1 MIKGGF
7 TMYKKII
14 PYINCENEVTDNIIK
29 EGTRYDNIGADE
41 LFLYNYSFDDKSI
54 DEFLNTVRALVKQI
68 DIPVNI
74 GVYVRNFE
82 DIKKAFYTGA
92 KHVVIK
98 KDICHNTDVIKEA
111 AERFGYDKLILEV
124 EDYKEVYDK
133 DFIKNIKGMG
143 ISALLLKHTKVTKS
157 FVKAVGES
165 ELPVIIKDSL
175 KNNDL
180 YDLIHH
186 KNVVGVSTNFF
197 VDKEILKA
205 KLYLKEKG
213 LIVNTYESKI
223 AFSEFRLNNDG
234 LIPVVV
240 QDYRS
245 SEVLMLAF
253 MNKEAYKQTV
263 ETGKMTY
270 FSRSR
275 NELWVKGETS
285 GHYQY
290 LKSLQIDCDKDTILA
305 KVSQVGVACHTGS
318 PTCFYTDLIHSNL
331 KETNPYKILTEDY
344 ETIID
349 RKKNPKE
356 GSYTNYLFDKGID
369 KILKKC
375 GEEAT
380 EIVIAA
386 KNPNSEELKYEI
398 ADFLYHMMVLM
409 AECQLDWDDI
419 VKELANR
426 R

>member
-1 MIKGGF
+1 
-7 TMYKKII
+7 MYKKII
-14 PYINCENEVTDNIIK
+14 PYINCENELAENIIREAK
-29 EGTRYDNIGADE
+29 RYDNIGGDE

-54 DEFLNTVRALVKQI
+54 DEFLDTVRTLVKQI
-68 DIPVNI
+68 EIPVII
-74 GVYVRNFE
+74 GLCVRNFE
-82 DIKKAFYTGA
+82 DIKKAFYAGA
-92 KHVVIK
+92 RQVVIK
-98 KDICHNTDVIKEA
+98 EVICHDRDIVKEGA
-111 AERFGYDKLILEV
+111 DRFGYDKLVLEL
-124 EDYKEVYDK
+124 EDYKLIYDK
-133 DFIKNIKGMG
+133 DFVRSVKDMG
-143 ISALLLKHTKVTKS
+143 ISALLLKHIKVTSS
-157 FVKAVGES
+157 FIEAVEEL
-165 ELPVIIKDSL
+165 ELPVIIRDSL

-180 YDLIHH
+180 YDLIRHN
-186 KNVVGVSTNFF
+186 NVIGVSTNFYK
-197 VDKEILKA
+197 DKEILKA
-205 KLYLKEKG
+205 KLSLKAKG
-213 LIVNTYESKI
+213 LEVNTYESKVD
-223 AFSEFRLNNDG
+223 FREFKLNSDG
-234 LIPVVV
+234 LIPVIV

-245 SEVLMLAF
+245 NEVLMLAY
-253 MNKEAYKQTV
+253 MNEESYKQTI

-275 NELWVKGETS
+275 NEIWVKGETS

-290 LKSLQIDCDKDTILA
+290 LKALSLDCDKDTILA

-318 PTCFYTDLIHSNL
+318 PSCFYTDLIHSKL
-331 KETNPYKILTEDY
+331 KETNPYKILIQDY
-344 ETIID
+344 DTILD

-386 KNPNSEELKYEI
+386 KNPNAEELKYEI

-409 AECQLDWDDI
+409 VECGLDWDDI

>member
-1 MIKGGF
+1 
-7 TMYKKII
+7 MYKKII
-14 PYINCENEVTDNIIK
+14 PYINCENELAENIIREAK
-29 EGTRYDNIGADE
+29 RYDNIGGDE

-54 DEFLNTVRALVKQI
+54 DEFLDTVRTLVKQI
-68 DIPVNI
+68 EIPVII
-74 GVYVRNFE
+74 GLCVRNFE
-82 DIKKAFYTGA
+82 DIKKAFYAGA
-92 KHVVIK
+92 RQVVIK
-98 KDICHNTDVIKEA
+98 EVICHDRDIVKEGA
-111 AERFGYDKLILEV
+111 DRFGYDKLVLEL
-124 EDYKEVYDK
+124 EDYKLIYDK
-133 DFIKNIKGMG
+133 DFVRSVKDMG
-143 ISALLLKHTKVTKS
+143 ISALLLKHIKVTSS
-157 FVKAVGES
+157 FIEAVEEL
-165 ELPVIIKDSL
+165 ELPVIIRDSL

-180 YDLIHH
+180 YDLIRHN
-186 KNVVGVSTNFF
+186 NVIGVSTNFYK
-197 VDKEILKA
+197 DKEILKA
-205 KLYLKEKG
+205 KLSLKAKG
-213 LIVNTYESKI
+213 LEVNTYESKVD
-223 AFSEFRLNNDG
+223 FREFKLNSDG
-234 LIPVVV
+234 LIPVIV

-245 SEVLMLAF
+245 NEVLMLAY
-253 MNKEAYKQTV
+253 MNEESYKQTI

-275 NELWVKGETS
+275 SEIWVKGETS

-290 LKSLQIDCDKDTILA
+290 LKALSLDCDKDTILA

-318 PTCFYTDLIHSNL
+318 PSCFYTDLIHSKL
-331 KETNPYKILTEDY
+331 KETNPYKILIQDY
-344 ETIID
+344 DTILD

-386 KNPNSEELKYEI
+386 KNPNAEELKYEI

-409 AECQLDWDDI
+409 VECGLDWDDI